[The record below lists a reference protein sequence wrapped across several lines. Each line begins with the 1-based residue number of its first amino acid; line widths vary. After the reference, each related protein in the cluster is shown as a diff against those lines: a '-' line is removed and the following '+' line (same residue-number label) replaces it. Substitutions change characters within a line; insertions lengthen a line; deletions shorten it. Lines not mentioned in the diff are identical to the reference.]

1 MLERL
6 LLGILLV
13 WLFPLMSNAR
23 LSVTTR
29 AIRHLPLSLKQLFI
43 IKSVSLL
50 IPPFAWIVVGASL
63 GLSYSLAHAPNPL
76 PGISAA
82 LLFILLS
89 WLTGLA
95 VAQLMSI
102 AFWRTVGVIIVA
114 ASLFFAGFYRV
125 GPRSLSS
132 ILPLL
137 SFSPVTT
144 VARAALGERVW
155 FQLLI
160 LGILTVLAFAAA
172 LWSFRSSLESTEP
185 SSSQKSRSSLLF
197 LGKTGPLSAKDFRYF
212 RRLLDPYFGL
222 LAGALGCFYLLSAD
236 TPTPEVFWIFI
247 VLVFFPNAIL
257 TFNAFGLDSQS
268 VIDRYALLPLS
279 GREIIWSKNRA
290 YVVTMLFELAPLFVL
305 AMWRL
310 GPSTVFFGIIE
321 AALLSLAYLIW
332 GNTIAVTH
340 RFKMQFYR
348 FSSGGSPI
356 DALAGVIFGSVPGA
370 IALQVFGGSKW
381 WVALIMLIVY
391 GVLYWCSLTWSGRKV
406 EQGIL

>member
-63 GLSYSLAHAPNPL
+63 GISYSLAHAPNPL
-76 PGISAA
+76 AGISAT
-82 LLFILLS
+82 LLFLLFS
-89 WLTGLA
+89 WLTGLT
-95 VAQLMSI
+95 VAQLISI
-102 AFWRTVGVIIVA
+102 AFWRSVGAIIVVA
-114 ASLFFAGFYRV
+114 GVLFAGSRN
-125 GPRSLSS
+125 SSS
-132 ILPLL
+132 ILQLL
-137 SFSPVTT
+137 SYSPGTLVSH
-144 VARAALGERVW
+144 AALGKQVW

-160 LGILTVLAFAAA
+160 LGILTVLALAAA
-172 LWSFRSSLESTEP
+172 LWSFQSSLDSVEP
-185 SSSQKSRSSLLF
+185 SSSQKSRSSVLF
-197 LGKTGPLSAKDFRYF
+197 FGKTGPLSAKDFRYF

-290 YVVTMLFELAPLFVL
+290 YVVTMLLELAPLFVL

-406 EQGIL
+406 QQGIL

>member
-63 GLSYSLAHAPNPL
+63 GISYSLLHAPNPL

-89 WLTGLA
+89 WLTGLT

-102 AFWRTVGVIIVA
+102 AFWRTVGVIIVVA
-114 ASLFFAGFYRV
+114 GVFFAGSRN
-125 GPRSLSS
+125 SS
-132 ILPLL
+132 NILQLL
-137 SFSPVTT
+137 SYSPGTFVSH
-144 VARAALGERVW
+144 AALGEQVW
-155 FQLLI
+155 SQLLK

-185 SSSQKSRSSLLF
+185 SSLQKSRSSLMF

-310 GPSTVFFGIIE
+310 GPSTVCFGIIE

-332 GNTIAVTH
+332 GNMIAVTH

>member
-63 GLSYSLAHAPNPL
+63 GISYSLAHAPNPL

-82 LLFILLS
+82 LLFILFS
-89 WLTGLA
+89 WLTGLT
-95 VAQLMSI
+95 VAQLISV
-102 AFWRTVGVIIVA
+102 AFWRSVGAIIVVA
-114 ASLFFAGFYRV
+114 GVFFAGSRT
-125 GPRSLSS
+125 SSS
-132 ILPLL
+132 ILQLL
-137 SFSPVTT
+137 SYSPGTLVSH
-144 VARAALGERVW
+144 AALGEQVW
-155 FQLLI
+155 SQLLI
-160 LGILTVLAFAAA
+160 LAVLTVLALAAA
-172 LWSFRSSLESTEP
+172 VWSFQSSLDSVEP
-185 SSSQKSRSSLLF
+185 SSSQKSRRSLLF

-290 YVVTMLFELAPLFVL
+290 YVATMLLELAPLFVL
-305 AMWRL
+305 GTWRL
-310 GPSTVFFGIIE
+310 GPSTVVLGIIE

-406 EQGIL
+406 EQGIF

>member
-63 GLSYSLAHAPNPL
+63 GISYSLLHAPNPL

-89 WLTGLA
+89 WLTGLT

-102 AFWRTVGVIIVA
+102 AFWRTVGVIIVVA
-114 ASLFFAGFYRV
+114 GVFFAGSRN
-125 GPRSLSS
+125 SS
-132 ILPLL
+132 NILQLL
-137 SFSPVTT
+137 SYSPGTFVSH
-144 VARAALGERVW
+144 AALGEQVW
-155 FQLLI
+155 SQLLK

-185 SSSQKSRSSLLF
+185 SSSRKSRSSQLF

-279 GREIIWSKNRA
+279 GREIIWSKNKA

>member
-23 LSVTTR
+23 LSVATR
-29 AIRHLPLSLKQLFI
+29 SIRHLPLSLKQLFI
-43 IKSVSLL
+43 IRSVSLL

-63 GLSYSLAHAPNPL
+63 GISYSLAHAPNPL
-76 PGISAA
+76 AGISAA
-82 LLFILLS
+82 LLFILFS
-89 WLTGLA
+89 WLTGLT
-95 VAQLMSI
+95 VAQLISV
-102 AFWRTVGVIIVA
+102 AFWRSVGAIIVVA
-114 ASLFFAGFYRV
+114 GVFFAGSRT
-125 GPRSLSS
+125 SSS
-132 ILPLL
+132 ILQLL
-137 SFSPVTT
+137 SYSPGTLVSH
-144 VARAALGERVW
+144 AALGEQVW
-155 FQLLI
+155 SQLLI
-160 LGILTVLAFAAA
+160 LAVLTVLALAAA
-172 LWSFRSSLESTEP
+172 VWSFQSSLDSVEP
-185 SSSQKSRSSLLF
+185 SSSQKSRRSLLF

-222 LAGALGCFYLLSAD
+222 LASALGCFYLLSAD

-290 YVVTMLFELAPLFVL
+290 YVATMLLELAPLFVL
-305 AMWRL
+305 GTWRL
-310 GPSTVFFGIIE
+310 GPSTVVLGIIE

>member
-6 LLGILLV
+6 LLGIFLV

-29 AIRHLPLSLKQLFI
+29 AIQHWPLSLKQLFI
-43 IKSVSLL
+43 VKSVSLF
-50 IPPFAWIVVGASL
+50 ISPFAWMIVGASL
-63 GLSYSLAHAPNPL
+63 GISYSLAYAPNPL
-76 PGISAA
+76 AGISAA
-82 LLFILLS
+82 LLFIILS
-89 WLTGLA
+89 WLIGLT
-95 VAQLMSI
+95 VAQLVSI
-102 AFWRTVGVIIVA
+102 AFWRTVGAIIVVA
-114 ASLFFAGFYRV
+114 GLFFAGSRN
-125 GPRSLSS
+125 SSS
-132 ILPLL
+132 ILQLL

-160 LGILTVLAFAAA
+160 LSALTVLAFAAA
-172 LWSFRSSLESTEP
+172 LWSFRSSLESIEQ
-185 SSSQKSRSSLLF
+185 SSSQKSKSSPLF
-197 LGKTGPLSAKDFRYF
+197 FGKTGPLSAKDFRYS

-222 LAGALGCFYLLSAD
+222 LAGALGCFYLLSAA

-247 VLVFFPNAIL
+247 VLVFFPNAVL

-268 VIDRYALLPLS
+268 VLDRYALLPLN

-290 YVVTMLFELAPLFVL
+290 YVITMLLELAPLFIL
-305 AMWRL
+305 ATWRI
-310 GPSTVFFGIIE
+310 GPTAMFFGLIE
-321 AALLSLAYLIW
+321 AAMLSLAYLTW
-332 GNTIAVTH
+332 GNMIAVTH

-370 IALQVFGGSKW
+370 IALQLFTGSRW
-381 WVALIMLIVY
+381 WVALIMLVVY
-391 GVLYWCSLTWSGRKV
+391 GVLYWGSLTWSGRKV

>member
-76 PGISAA
+76 LGILAA

-89 WLTGLA
+89 WLIGLT

-102 AFWRTVGVIIVA
+102 AFWRTVGVIIVVA
-114 ASLFFAGFYRV
+114 GVFFAGSRN
-125 GPRSLSS
+125 SS
-132 ILPLL
+132 NILQLL
-137 SFSPVTT
+137 SYSPGTFVSH
-144 VARAALGERVW
+144 AALGEQVW
-155 FQLLI
+155 SQLLK

-185 SSSQKSRSSLLF
+185 SSLQKSRSSLMF

>member
-1 MLERL
+1 
-6 LLGILLV
+6 
-13 WLFPLMSNAR
+13 
-23 LSVTTR
+23 
-29 AIRHLPLSLKQLFI
+29 
-43 IKSVSLL
+43 
-50 IPPFAWIVVGASL
+50 
-63 GLSYSLAHAPNPL
+63 
-76 PGISAA
+76 
-82 LLFILLS
+82 LLFILFS
-89 WLTGLA
+89 WLTGLT
-95 VAQLMSI
+95 VAQLISV
-102 AFWRTVGVIIVA
+102 AFWRSVGAIIVVA
-114 ASLFFAGFYRV
+114 GVFFAGSRT
-125 GPRSLSS
+125 SSS
-132 ILPLL
+132 ILQLL
-137 SFSPVTT
+137 SYSPGTLVSH
-144 VARAALGERVW
+144 AALGEQVW
-155 FQLLI
+155 SQLLI
-160 LGILTVLAFAAA
+160 LAVLTVLALAAA
-172 LWSFRSSLESTEP
+172 VWSFQSSLDSVEP
-185 SSSQKSRSSLLF
+185 SSSQKSRRSLLF

-222 LAGALGCFYLLSAD
+222 LASALGCFYLLSAD

-290 YVVTMLFELAPLFVL
+290 YVATMLLELAPLFVL
-305 AMWRL
+305 GTWRL
-310 GPSTVFFGIIE
+310 GPSTVVLGIIE

>member
-1 MLERL
+1 
-6 LLGILLV
+6 
-13 WLFPLMSNAR
+13 
-23 LSVTTR
+23 
-29 AIRHLPLSLKQLFI
+29 LKQLFI

-63 GLSYSLAHAPNPL
+63 GISYSLAHAPNPL
-76 PGISAA
+76 LGILAA

-89 WLTGLA
+89 WLIGLT

-102 AFWRTVGVIIVA
+102 AFWRTVGVIIVVA
-114 ASLFFAGFYRV
+114 GVFFAGSRN
-125 GPRSLSS
+125 SS
-132 ILPLL
+132 NILQLL
-137 SFSPVTT
+137 SYSPGTLVSH
-144 VARAALGERVW
+144 AALGEQVW
-155 FQLLI
+155 SQLLK

-185 SSSQKSRSSLLF
+185 SSSRKSRSSQLF

-247 VLVFFPNAIL
+247 VLVFCPNAIL

-279 GREIIWSKNRA
+279 GREIIWSKNKA